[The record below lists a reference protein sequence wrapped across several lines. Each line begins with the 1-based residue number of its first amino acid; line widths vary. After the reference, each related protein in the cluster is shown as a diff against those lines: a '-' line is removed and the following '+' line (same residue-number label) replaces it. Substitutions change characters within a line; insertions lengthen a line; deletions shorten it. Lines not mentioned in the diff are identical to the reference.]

1 MPEQWIHFKK
11 HDDSNL
17 NLPGLNCLIPALG
30 YLLRIATIYFSNRMC
45 SMVLMKIQGGKE
57 GTENIF
63 DLNEN
68 MNTFYLKLLTNTD
81 KNKTIIC
88 GPC

>member
-1 MPEQWIHFKK
+1 
-11 HDDSNL
+11 
-17 NLPGLNCLIPALG
+17 
-30 YLLRIATIYFSNRMC
+30 
-45 SMVLMKIQGGKE
+45 MVLMKIQGGKE

-88 GPC
+88 GPF